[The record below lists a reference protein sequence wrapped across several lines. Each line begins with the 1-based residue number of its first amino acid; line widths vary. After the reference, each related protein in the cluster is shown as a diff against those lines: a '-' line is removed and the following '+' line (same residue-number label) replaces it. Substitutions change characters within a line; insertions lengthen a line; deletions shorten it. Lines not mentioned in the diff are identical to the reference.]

1 MKQKYDTDVL
11 QFNSQKAE
19 EQQANSERIQELED
33 IVRDLEEQ
41 NESLKSQTIK
51 DQAVANQKLEF
62 IKLQLEQEQKQK
74 DEMKVNHER
83 ILKSFQYDQRQS
95 VIGKEEFKN

>member
-1 MKQKYDTDVL
+1 MTASYNNLKQKYDTDVL

-19 EQQANSERIQELED
+19 EQQVNSERIQELED

-62 IKLQLEQEQKQK
+62 IKLQLEQEQK
-74 DEMKVNHER
+74 
-83 ILKSFQYDQRQS
+83 
-95 VIGKEEFKN
+95 